1 MLAIY
6 PTLGYRVLEVSSQ
19 SGSLKELQQA
29 LQSRISVFVGQS
41 GVGKSSLVN
50 TLLPEA
56 ALRVGELSALR
67 QKGTHTTTTAQ
78 LFHLPGGG
86 SLIDS
91 PGIREFGLWHMQRE
105 QVEQGFREFRALL
118 GHCRFRDC
126 SHKHE
131 PGCAILDAA
140 AQGTI
145 SAARLDSYRHIVE
158 SLDQPG

>member
-1 MLAIY
+1 
-6 PTLGYRVLEVSSQ
+6 
-19 SGSLKELQQA
+19 
-29 LQSRISVFVGQS
+29 
-41 GVGKSSLVN
+41 
-50 TLLPEA
+50 
-56 ALRVGELSALR
+56 VGELSALR

-145 SAARLDSYRHIVE
+145 SAVRLDSYRHIVE